1 MRPTLKHT
9 QEILRRKE
17 PMQEMSVSMEN
28 HSDSS
33 QRTGKAE
40 KSEKDLEGEGSNKV

>member
-9 QEILRRKE
+9 QEILRRKV
-17 PMQEMSVSMEN
+17 PMQEMSVGMEN
-28 HSDSS
+28 HNDCS

-40 KSEKDLEGEGSNKV
+40 KSEKGLEGEGPNNE